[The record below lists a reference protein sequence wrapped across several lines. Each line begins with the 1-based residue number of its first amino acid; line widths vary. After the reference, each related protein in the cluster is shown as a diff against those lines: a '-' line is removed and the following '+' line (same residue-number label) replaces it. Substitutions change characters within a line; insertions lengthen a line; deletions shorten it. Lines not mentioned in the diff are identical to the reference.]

1 MNKQIVNRIAELR
14 NAKSF
19 SQEQVAEK
27 IGISRQKYAR
37 IENGINSV
45 TLEILVKL
53 ANVFDVTVKD
63 ITKVLEQEASV
74 AYRSGEQK
82 QSTRDMLY
90 MIDLFYA
97 NKRLY
102 EKLTY
107 QDKE

>member
-1 MNKQIVNRIAELR
+1 
-14 NAKSF
+14 
-19 SQEQVAEK
+19 
-27 IGISRQKYAR
+27 GISRQKYAR

-63 ITKVLEQEASV
+63 ITKVLEQEGSV

>member
-1 MNKQIVNRIAELR
+1 MNKQIGNRIAELR
-14 NAKSF
+14 SAKSF
-19 SQEQVAEK
+19 SQEQVAER

-53 ANVFDVTVKD
+53 ADVFDVTVKD
-63 ITKVLEQEASV
+63 ITSVLDQEVSV

>member
-1 MNKQIVNRIAELR
+1 MNKQIGNRIAELR

-19 SQEQVAEK
+19 SQEQ
-27 IGISRQKYAR
+27 
-37 IENGINSV
+37 
-45 TLEILVKL
+45 L
-53 ANVFDVTVKD
+53 ANVFDVNVND

>member
-1 MNKQIVNRIAELR
+1 MNKQIGNRIADLR
-14 NAKSF
+14 SAKSF
-19 SQEQVAEK
+19 SQEQVAER

-37 IENGINSV
+37 IENGIKSV

-53 ANVFDVTVKD
+53 AEVFDVTVKD
-63 ITKVLEQEASV
+63 ITKVLDQEKSV

-82 QSTRDMLY
+82 KSTRDMLY

-97 NKRLY
+97 NKHLY

>member
-1 MNKQIVNRIAELR
+1 MNKQIGNRIAELR

-19 SQEQVAEK
+19 SQEQVAER

-53 ANVFDVTVKD
+53 ADVFDVTVKD
-63 ITKVLEQEASV
+63 ITSVLDQEVSV

-82 QSTRDMLY
+82 KSTRDMLY

>member
-1 MNKQIVNRIAELR
+1 MNKQIGNRIAELR
-14 NAKSF
+14 SAKSF
-19 SQEQVAEK
+19 SQEQVAER

-53 ANVFDVTVKD
+53 ADVFDVTVKD
-63 ITKVLEQEASV
+63 ITKVLDQEVSV
-74 AYRSGEQK
+74 VYRSGEQK
-82 QSTRDMLY
+82 KSTRDMLY